1 MKLGVIVSPA
11 AGWSY
16 DELRELASASE
27 TAGFDS
33 FWVSD
38 HLFGGAGF
46 PDRDCL
52 EAWTLLAALS
62 RDTGTIRLGCLVTAA
77 QYRNPALLAKIVAS
91 VDQLS
96 GGRVDFGVGAGWKAN
111 EYAAYGYEFA
121 DPGTRVTQM
130 IEAIEICR
138 KLWTEER
145 ATYRGKHYRIEDAVC
160 APKPVQRP
168 NPPIWVGGKGP
179 RVIRTAARLA
189 DGFDIGRRGADG
201 APLTADEMRAL
212 IAEVNAACAAVG
224 RTRPLLLS
232 HWSPTELDADEA
244 SIRALRDRI
253 DAYASAGL
261 DAFILQFP
269 KERAVDMVRRAQ
281 EQRITVRPSP

>member
-96 GGRVDFGVGAGWKAN
+96 GGRVDFGIGAGWKVN

-121 DPGTRVTQM
+121 EPGTRVTQM

-138 KLWTEER
+138 RLWTEER
-145 ATYRGKHYRIEDAVC
+145 ATFRGKHYKIEDAVC

-168 NPPIWVGGKGP
+168 YTPIWIGGKGP

-189 DGFDIGRRGADG
+189 DGFDIGRRGPGG

-232 HWSPTELDADEA
+232 HWSPTELEADEA
-244 SIRALRDRI
+244 STRALRDRI

-269 KERAVDMVRRAQ
+269 KERAAEMVRRAQ
-281 EQRITVRPSP
+281 EQRITVRP